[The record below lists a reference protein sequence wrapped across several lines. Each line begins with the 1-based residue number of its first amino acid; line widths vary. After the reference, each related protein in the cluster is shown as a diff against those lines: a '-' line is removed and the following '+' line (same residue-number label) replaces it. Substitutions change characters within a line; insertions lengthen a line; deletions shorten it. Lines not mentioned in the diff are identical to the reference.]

1 MENKPFLFISYSR
14 KDYKVARDLQN
25 RLEKYPYSKRLVET
39 CNRPPDPHYVR
50 PVFLDSTDLSARHG
64 SFKEELAEKLRLSQY
79 LLVICS
85 PNAAKSA
92 FVHKEI
98 DTFLQANQAD
108 TSRVIPIYVD
118 EAFQGMHPA
127 IDGIL
132 QQRNCPIYKTAS
144 SAADKLANRYCFY
157 HLLEFL
163 LKVDF
168 YLLYNRYLQY
178 KRRKRARRL
187 GIVAL
192 ATIILIA
199 ALAYG
204 MHNASRLAHFERK
217 TFPYSLVVGYVDN
230 FMQPMMSALTDSC
243 PQQPHLLVFLPN
255 TYDELD
261 HQARIDMYRG
271 YINAR
276 YNVLL
281 WDKEVLRPKNFQ
293 RAISID
299 RLRLYG
305 TAMPLYIDNANTVSA
320 FKYVIDYKFRESPIP
335 IRQTH
340 DEMVRFYSQEFI
352 NSCTDNLTEYSHAI
366 HFITDTT
373 TCTHVLDSLLAAN

>member
-1 MENKPFLFISYSR
+1 MENQPFLFISYSR
-14 KDYKVARDLQN
+14 KDYKVARDLQR
-25 RLEKYPYSKRLVET
+25 RLEKYPYPKRLVAPQDQ
-39 CNRPPDPHYVR
+39 PPDPQYVR
-50 PVFLDSTDLSARHG
+50 PVFLDSTDLSASHR
-64 SFKEELAEKLRLSQY
+64 SFKEELAEKLRTAKF

-85 PNAAKSA
+85 GNAAKSP
-92 FVHKEI
+92 FVKGEI

-108 TSRVIPIYVD
+108 TSRIIPIFVD

-127 IDGIL
+127 IDSIL

-178 KRRKRARRL
+178 KRRKRARRI
-187 GIVAL
+187 GIAAL

-204 MHNASRLAHFERK
+204 MHNASRLAQFERK

-230 FMQPMMSALTDSC
+230 FMQPMMGALTDSC
-243 PQQPHLLVFLPN
+243 TQQPHLLVLLPN

-276 YNVLL
+276 YNVTL
-281 WDKEVLRPKNFQ
+281 WEREVLRPKNFQ

-299 RLRLYG
+299 RLQLCG
-305 TAMPLYIDNANTVSA
+305 TTLPLYIDNANTVSA

-352 NSCTDNLTEYSHAI
+352 NSCNDKLTEYSNNI

-373 TCTHVLDSLLAAN
+373 ACAHVIDSLLAAN